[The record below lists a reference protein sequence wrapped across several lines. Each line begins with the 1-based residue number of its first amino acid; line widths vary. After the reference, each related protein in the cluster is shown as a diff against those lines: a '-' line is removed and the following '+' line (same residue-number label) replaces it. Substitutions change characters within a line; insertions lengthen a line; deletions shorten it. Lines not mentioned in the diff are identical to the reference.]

1 MYNGSFAGD
10 ETGVYIANVSINSN
24 GETVKNISSGIII
37 PYSPEYA
44 KIAKSEDD
52 LLERLAIE
60 GGGRVL
66 NNGDEVFK
74 GELKQTVGINDMTNI
89 LLILIIILLML
100 DIALR
105 RLNITFE
112 KLEPVMNK
120 IAGTSAALADLL
132 VKPFI
137 RERKL
142 VGIEPKSEK
151 AQEKVQ
157 KPDVQEKKDSADK
170 EKKDTVKDGHTITS
184 YLSNLSFSSCSLI
197 YFKKSFFIYITH
209 CCNVIPSCQKC
220 LFPDFCRYSGCLS
233 KSISALLPLF

>member
-37 PYSPEYA
+37 PYSPEYD
-44 KIAKSEDD
+44 KIAKSEDNI
-52 LLERLAIE
+52 LERLAIE

-100 DIALR
+100 DISLR
-105 RLNITFE
+105 RLNIPFE

-120 IAGTSAALADLL
+120 ISGTSAALAGLL
-132 VKPFI
+132 VKPFK

-142 VGIEPKSEK
+142 AGAELKGEK
-151 AQEKVQ
+151 VEEKVQ
-157 KPDVQEKKDSADK
+157 KPDVQVKKDSADK
-170 EKKDTVKDGHTITS
+170 VKKDTVKGGP
-184 YLSNLSFSSCSLI
+184 
-197 YFKKSFFIYITH
+197 KKDENGS
-209 CCNVIPSCQKC
+209 
-220 LFPDFCRYSGCLS
+220 DLS
-233 KSISALLPLF
+233 KVLAKQRNRKR